1 MPSLEFFY
9 KHCCKHWRAKKDVR
23 KKLHKTPTTLT
34 MKNSLLRSLFLTTA
48 LLLSV
53 PSAHAQ
59 NNTFVGA
66 TTSSW
71 SANSSWSL
79 GTVPTSAQ
87 DVFSA
92 NGTQVWITSNT
103 TAVAGNLTIGG
114 ASGTSEV
121 SLRQAT
127 GTTNS
132 LTVSG
137 NITLA
142 SGVGNGRLILGIG
155 GGGSGTLTIGG
166 GTGSILNGGGAGTS
180 AIYVYGNVGTLG
192 LANAT
197 AEFLDMQIANSTA
210 AVLTIGSGQNYNIL
224 TQALVGSATG
234 NITSSLT
241 VNGTLTTPLLSI
253 GLSAASGTNNATLTL
268 NEGGLIRATT
278 LQRAGTQSTTFNWNG
293 GTIQNTSGGNL
304 SVIGSGGN
312 VLTLSLAGTGN
323 HTFNADNGQ
332 TITLQTTAVL
342 ADQSGQNGTLTKDGL
357 GALTLN
363 STNTYTGATT
373 INAGTVKI
381 GSAGSLGAGTY
392 SGAITNNGTLQY
404 SSSVDQTLSGNISGT
419 GGLTKDT
426 SSTST
431 LTLAGSNTYT
441 GTTTVNAGTLAFSV
455 AGNGSSN
462 GGFGSSSNAA
472 SNVLI
477 GNGAVLSYNGTG
489 GSTDRL
495 FTINGTANGTVATLN
510 SSGTGAINWTNTG
523 AIAYGTNNQTR
534 TLQLGGTNTGNNTLA
549 ALIADNGSGAV
560 SLTKSGAG
568 TWVLTGNNTYTG
580 ATTLSGGVLSISTI
594 ANATE
599 ASNLG
604 APPNAG
610 SGYLLFQGGTLQY
623 TGSGHS
629 TNRNFNLQT
638 GGATIDASGT
648 GALVMSG
655 GAIANITNI
664 TTSLT
669 LTGSNTDNNTLSGA
683 LTISNN
689 ATLGSLVKNGT
700 GKWVL
705 SGSSTTYNGTTT
717 LNAGTLQIGNANALG
732 TTGNIT
738 FGGGMLQYGS
748 GITADLSTRIK
759 NSTSA
764 ILVDTNSNNV
774 TYASAIDST
783 NSGGLTKNGNGTL
796 TLNGTNTYTGTTTV
810 NTGTLATSA
819 ADRISDSSAVTVASG
834 AVLQLG
840 GSETV
845 GSIAGAGNYSLGAYT
860 LTAGADNTSTTV
872 SGVLSG
878 AGGGL
883 TKTGTGTLTLSG
895 NNTYTGAT
903 TINSGT
909 LSIGAADRIADASNL
924 NVAGGTFNL
933 AGFNEALGS
942 ITGSGNIT
950 LGAGTLT
957 TNSSSSTTFSGVVSG
972 TGALVKNGTSTL
984 TLAGSNTYTGTT
996 TISSGTLAFS
1006 VAGNGSSN
1014 GGLGSSSNAASNVLI
1029 GNGTVLSY
1037 NGTGGSTDRLF
1048 TINGTANSTVATL
1061 NSSGT
1066 GAINW
1071 TNTGAIAYGTNNQTR
1086 TLQLGGTNSGN
1097 NTLAALIADNGSGAV
1112 GLTKSGAGTWV
1123 LTGNNTYTGATTIS
1137 GGVLSISTIANA
1149 TVASNLGAVAT
1160 TPSGYL
1166 VFQGG
1171 TLQYTGS
1178 GHSTNRSF
1186 NMQTGGAT
1194 IDASGTGALIM
1205 NTAVANTANL
1215 TTSLTLTGSNTDN
1228 NTLSGLS
1235 ISNNATLGSLVK
1247 NGTGKW
1253 VLSGINTSYN
1263 GTTTL
1268 NAGTLQ
1274 IGNANA
1280 LGTTGNITFGGGMLQ
1295 YGSGITADL
1304 SSRIKNSGSAILID
1318 TNSNNVTFASAVDST
1333 NSGGLT
1339 KNGTGTLTLSAANTY
1354 TGTTTVNAGTLQAAA
1369 TGALANSTVINVNG
1383 GSFLVTAEN
1392 AVNDN
1397 AAINL
1402 AGGRMAVSGTFNE
1415 TVGLLTL
1422 SANSTIDLAGF
1433 TGTLR
1438 FGGVG
1443 SWAGSFNLDI
1453 WNWNGINRN
1462 IVFTDAANP
1471 NDLTNY
1477 LSRIS
1482 FYSDSGSSFIGNA
1495 FEQGFTG
1502 AGGGTEIIAVPE
1514 TETYLYALALLAG
1527 VVIQFLRRRA
1537 KQKAWEG
1544 QPPA

>member
-1 MPSLEFFY
+1 
-9 KHCCKHWRAKKDVR
+9 
-23 KKLHKTPTTLT
+23 
-34 MKNSLLRSLFLTTA
+34 MKNPLLRSLFLTTA

-66 TTSSW
+66 TNSSW

-79 GTVPTSAQ
+79 GTAPTSAQ

-92 NGTQVWITSNT
+92 NGTQVRITTNT
-103 TAVAGNLTIGG
+103 AAVAGNLTIGG

-121 SLRQAT
+121 SLRQDI

-166 GTGSILNGGGAGTS
+166 GTGSILDGGGAGTS

-197 AEFLDMQIANSTA
+197 AEFLDMQAANITA

-224 TQALVGSATG
+224 TQVLVGAPTN

-278 LQRAGTQSTTFNWNG
+278 LQRAVTQSTTFNWNG

-304 SVIGSGGN
+304 SVTGSGGN

-462 GGFGSSSNAA
+462 GGLGSSSNAA

-560 SLTKSGAG
+560 GLTKSGAG

-580 ATTLSGGVLSISTI
+580 ATTISGGVLSISTI
-594 ANATE
+594 ANATV

-604 APPNAG
+604 AVATTS
-610 SGYLLFQGGTLQY
+610 SGFLIFQGGTLQY

-629 TNRNFNLQT
+629 TNRAFVMQT

-648 GALVMSG
+648 GALVISG
-655 GAIANITNI
+655 VAVANTANL

-759 NSTSA
+759 NSASA

-796 TLNGTNTYTGTTTV
+796 TLAGSNSYSGTTTL
-810 NTGTLATSA
+810 NAGTLAIGNVNALQNSTLDTGSSGSQVVTFNVAGSNTYNIGGLQGADALAVGGNTISVGSNNASTTFSA
-819 ADRISDSSAVTVASG
+819 AI
-834 AVLQLG
+834 
-840 GSETV
+840 
-845 GSIAGAGNYSLGAYT
+845 
-860 LTAGADNTSTTV
+860 
-872 SGVLSG
+872 SG

-883 TKTGTGTLTLSG
+883 TKTGTGTLTLS
-895 NNTYTGAT
+895 
-903 TINSGT
+903 
-909 LSIGAADRIADASNL
+909 
-924 NVAGGTFNL
+924 
-933 AGFNEALGS
+933 
-942 ITGSGNIT
+942 
-950 LGAGTLT
+950 
-957 TNSSSSTTFSGVVSG
+957 
-972 TGALVKNGTSTL
+972 
-984 TLAGSNTYTGTT
+984 
-996 TISSGTLAFS
+996 
-1006 VAGNGSSN
+1006 
-1014 GGLGSSSNAASNVLI
+1014 
-1029 GNGTVLSY
+1029 
-1037 NGTGGSTDRLF
+1037 
-1048 TINGTANSTVATL
+1048 
-1061 NSSGT
+1061 
-1066 GAINW
+1066 
-1071 TNTGAIAYGTNNQTR
+1071 
-1086 TLQLGGTNSGN
+1086 
-1097 NTLAALIADNGSGAV
+1097 
-1112 GLTKSGAGTWV
+1112 
-1123 LTGNNTYTGATTIS
+1123 
-1137 GGVLSISTIANA
+1137 
-1149 TVASNLGAVAT
+1149 
-1160 TPSGYL
+1160 
-1166 VFQGG
+1166 
-1171 TLQYTGS
+1171 
-1178 GHSTNRSF
+1178 
-1186 NMQTGGAT
+1186 
-1194 IDASGTGALIM
+1194 
-1205 NTAVANTANL
+1205 
-1215 TTSLTLTGSNTDN
+1215 
-1228 NTLSGLS
+1228 
-1235 ISNNATLGSLVK
+1235 
-1247 NGTGKW
+1247 
-1253 VLSGINTSYN
+1253 
-1263 GTTTL
+1263 
-1268 NAGTLQ
+1268 
-1274 IGNANA
+1274 
-1280 LGTTGNITFGGGMLQ
+1280 
-1295 YGSGITADL
+1295 
-1304 SSRIKNSGSAILID
+1304 
-1318 TNSNNVTFASAVDST
+1318 
-1333 NSGGLT
+1333 
-1339 KNGTGTLTLSAANTY
+1339 AANTF
-1354 TGTTTVNAGTLQAAA
+1354 TGNTTVNAGTLQAATA
-1369 TGALANSTVINVNG
+1369 NALGGTSQIIVNNG

-1392 AVNDN
+1392 AIGTNT
-1397 AAINL
+1397 AINL
-1402 AGGRMAVSGTFNE
+1402 NGGTMAFGTAGYNGS
-1415 TVGLLTL
+1415 VGALTL
-1422 SANSTIDLAGF
+1422 SADSILDLGTSSNGVLIRFNSINWSNPNALLSIYNW
-1433 TGTLR
+1433 TGTPQWQ
-1438 FGGVG
+1438 GGTGNNTDQVY
-1443 SWAGSFNLDI
+1443 
-1453 WNWNGINRN
+1453 
-1462 IVFTDAANP
+1462 FTNSI
-1471 NDLTNY
+1471 
-1477 LSRIS
+1477 LSESELQRIS
-1482 FYSDSGSSFIGNA
+1482 FYSSSDQSSFVGNA
-1495 FEQGFTG
+1495 YQITG
-1502 AGGGTEIIAVPE
+1502 GDFNREIIAVPE

-1527 VVIQFLRRRA
+1527 YAVQYLRRRA
-1537 KQKAWEG
+1537 KRNPLEAH
-1544 QPPA
+1544 PPASAEIKYF